1 MASRSKLHFEVCMK
15 VYTAALKKIASFIA
29 NGTTVYAWHSN
40 FIFARK
46 DNLITEK

>member
-15 VYTAALKKIASFIA
+15 VYTVALKKNASFIA

-40 FIFARK
+40 LIFAEEI
-46 DNLITEK
+46 L